1 MQAPYGEVAVESARG
16 AHHDQ
21 HAWSDII
28 ARRSTAC
35 RAIAQYTGIGHS
47 PDQVRDKERT
57 AVFGRTVPWENVAGP
72 VPVRNEGCAE
82 QSRGRT
88 IADGRLALVALLAT
102 TLGAEMNDGEL
113 VRTWRRL

>member
-1 MQAPYGEVAVESARG
+1 MVGYNS
-16 AHHDQ
+16 
-21 HAWSDII
+21 
-28 ARRSTAC
+28 RRSTAC

-82 QSRGRT
+82 QCRGRA
-88 IADGRLALVALLAT
+88 IADGRLALVGLLAT
-102 TLGAEMNDGEL
+102 ILGAEMNDGEL